1 MNEWSST
8 EIPDTPLK
16 VRIYFWLML
25 SVFSVFYAEVIS
37 GSSVQGVLS
46 FWGIAVL
53 IPLYGLHVLLLGA
66 LAYRNGT
73 PRLVTLWSAG
83 AVLGLYE
90 AYVTKMLWHHTW
102 GPQQWPIAGISL
114 FAFIQL
120 VICWH
125 PLMAFMAPIFTAA
138 ASTRNG
144 AVVLPERSVKWL
156 GDGRQTFLAAAALGA
171 FAGLSHGMAV
181 DRIQVFALLN
191 GAVLVILLYIWRNI
205 TRKWDASM
213 NELLP
218 LGRELYILGAIL
230 AVYFL
235 LLGYGIRRDAIPGF
249 EGQFTIWLL
258 YVFFLGLT
266 IRTSR
271 TPKPLIPSETPRLP
285 PASFAV
291 YVLSLAVIAMPVG
304 IIFGHFKILMFLLLY
319 AFYWFIGFSFLFFSI
334 KESLKRS

>member
-1 MNEWSST
+1 
-8 EIPDTPLK
+8 
-16 VRIYFWLML
+16 
-25 SVFSVFYAEVIS
+25 
-37 GSSVQGVLS
+37 
-46 FWGIAVL
+46 
-53 IPLYGLHVLLLGA
+53 
-66 LAYRNGT
+66 
-73 PRLVTLWSAG
+73 
-83 AVLGLYE
+83 
-90 AYVTKMLWHHTW
+90 
-102 GPQQWPIAGISL
+102 
-114 FAFIQL
+114 
-120 VICWH
+120 
-125 PLMAFMAPIFTAA
+125 
-138 ASTRNG
+138 
-144 AVVLPERSVKWL
+144 
-156 GDGRQTFLAAAALGA
+156 
-171 FAGLSHGMAV
+171 MAV

-218 LGRELYILGAIL
+218 RGRELYILGAIL